1 MPSDES
7 LVSEK
12 EAIEIACDHYK
23 KHGRSSSELG
33 RPEHE
38 EAWSWERMV
47 VLSIVPI
54 QTVVK
59 REGQHLVHD
68 RDGSLIPQFGIV
80 GSLAGI
86 YDDGKGKQ
94 LIAKA
99 VRGDQV
105 AHKVLCYFAAGF
117 VRGGCALP
125 LSLRQYIANSLH
137 SQAKEAPQRR
147 RGRDPY
153 ANNTRD
159 FYIALTVS
167 MIVGLGF
174 RPTRNRATKY
184 KDKAES
190 ACSITAKALAK
201 CDLYMD
207 ESNVERI
214 WAQFER
220 AFRFGA
226 S

>member
-1 MPSDES
+1 MPADEN

-12 EAIEIACDHYK
+12 EAIEIARDHYK
-23 KHGRSSSELG
+23 KHGRSSSVLG
-33 RPEHE
+33 NPEHE

-54 QTVVK
+54 QTVVE
-59 REGQHLVHD
+59 REGEHLVYD
-68 RDGSLIPQFGIV
+68 GDGSLIPQFGLI
-80 GSLAGI
+80 GNLAGI
-86 YDDGKGKQ
+86 YDDDKGEQ

-105 AHKVLCYFAAGF
+105 AHRVLCYFAAGF
-117 VRGGCALP
+117 VKGGCGLP
-125 LSLRQYIANSLH
+125 LRLRQYIAASLH
-137 SQAKEAPQRR
+137 SQAKEPPQRR

-167 MIVGLGF
+167 QIVGLGF
-174 RPTRNRATKY
+174 RPTRNRATES
-184 KDKAES
+184 ES

-201 CDLYMD
+201 CGLHMD
-207 ESNVERI
+207 ERNVERI
-214 WAQFER
+214 WGQFEQ
-220 AFRFGA
+220 AFRIGA